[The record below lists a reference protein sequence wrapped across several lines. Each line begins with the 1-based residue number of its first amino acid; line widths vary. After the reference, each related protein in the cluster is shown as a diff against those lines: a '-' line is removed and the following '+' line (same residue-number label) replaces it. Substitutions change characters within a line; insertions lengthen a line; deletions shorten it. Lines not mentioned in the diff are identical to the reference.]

1 MKPHHIVA
9 FLLGCAVSIAAP
21 LNLLWNPNAAA
32 DKVTEYRVYKLEGTT
47 RTLLARTS
55 AARATLEVNG
65 GETVVVTAFNG
76 IESPPSAPVVLPKR
90 PGAPEGL
97 RIEITITLP
106 TP

>member
-1 MKPHHIVA
+1 VKPYLIA
-9 FLLGCAVSIAAP
+9 AIISAAAATAAP

-32 DKVTEYRVYKLEGTT
+32 DKVTEYRVYKLDGTT
-47 RTLLARTS
+47 RTLLAKTS
-55 AARATLEVNG
+55 TTKATLEVNG
-65 GETVVVTAFNG
+65 GETVIVTAFNG
-76 IESPPSAPVVLPKR
+76 IESLPSAPVVLPKR